1 MWLADVSIRRPVFA
15 TMLIVS
21 LVVLGLVSF
30 GRLGVDLF
38 PEVEFP
44 YVSVTTTLPGASP
57 GTIETEVT
65 DIVEEQLNTI
75 AGLRQMRSVSA
86 EGVSI
91 VNLEFELE
99 QDADLMAQEV
109 RDKMS
114 RLGADLPADAEP
126 PVIEKVDPDA
136 APILSVL
143 LSGDMPIRDLTTF
156 ADEELKERL
165 QRVPG
170 VGSVELVG
178 GRERE
183 MRIWLDASAMRARSI
198 TADDVLSAIQRE
210 NAELPGGRLV
220 TEGRTRQFGIRTL
233 AEAASAAEF
242 ARIPIAYRP
251 NGQTVRIGDVGRV
264 EDSVEDETSYAQL
277 DGKPGVV
284 LEVRKQSGENTVAV
298 AEQIRAAIADI
309 SASAPDGVD
318 LVIARDT
325 SRFIEQAIGDVLFDL
340 FIAVLLVATPSPSAR
355 STVRCVPDSGHVR
368 GRAGRKRR
376 PCGSPLPR
384 SPPCTAGRC
393 RADGYRHCRRHAVHS
408 RCRRRSRRSP

>member
-136 APILSVL
+136 APIL
-143 LSGDMPIRDLTTF
+143 P
-156 ADEELKERL
+156 AD
-165 QRVPG
+165 V
-170 VGSVELVG
+170 
-178 GRERE
+178 
-183 MRIWLDASAMRARSI
+183 
-198 TADDVLSAIQRE
+198 
-210 NAELPGGRLV
+210 
-220 TEGRTRQFGIRTL
+220 
-233 AEAASAAEF
+233 
-242 ARIPIAYRP
+242 
-251 NGQTVRIGDVGRV
+251 
-264 EDSVEDETSYAQL
+264 
-277 DGKPGVV
+277 
-284 LEVRKQSGENTVAV
+284 
-298 AEQIRAAIADI
+298 
-309 SASAPDGVD
+309 
-318 LVIARDT
+318 
-325 SRFIEQAIGDVLFDL
+325 
-340 FIAVLLVATPSPSAR
+340 
-355 STVRCVPDSGHVR
+355 
-368 GRAGRKRR
+368 RR
-376 PCGSPLPR
+376 PAPA
-384 SPPCTAGRC
+384 PPAAGGWR
-393 RADGYRHCRRHAVHS
+393 
-408 RCRRRSRRSP
+408 RRRSPSIG

>member
-15 TMLIVS
+15 TMLIGS

-65 DIVEEQLNTI
+65 DIIEEQLNTI

-156 ADEELKERL
+156 ADEEVKERL

-210 NAELPGGRLV
+210 NAELPGGRLIA
-220 TEGRTRQFGIRTL
+220 EGRTRQFGIRRSR
-233 AEAASAAEF
+233 ERS
-242 ARIPIAYRP
+242 R
-251 NGQTVRIGDVGRV
+251 
-264 EDSVEDETSYAQL
+264 
-277 DGKPGVV
+277 
-284 LEVRKQSGENTVAV
+284 VRKNSDCLSPQW
-298 AEQIRAAIADI
+298 
-309 SASAPDGVD
+309 PD
-318 LVIARDT
+318 RPY
-325 SRFIEQAIGDVLFDL
+325 R
-340 FIAVLLVATPSPSAR
+340 
-355 STVRCVPDSGHVR
+355 RCWPRR
-368 GRAGRKRR
+368 GFGRR
-376 PCGSPLPR
+376 
-384 SPPCTAGRC
+384 
-393 RADGYRHCRRHAVHS
+393 
-408 RCRRRSRRSP
+408 

>member
-114 RLGADLPADAEP
+114 RLGAVLPADPEA

-156 ADEELKERL
+156 ADEEVKERL

-170 VGSVELVG
+170 RSS
-178 GRERE
+178 GRR
-183 MRIWLDASAMRARSI
+183 RRTGCSSRAPRRCNSNI
-198 TADDVLSAIQRE
+198 ST
-210 NAELPGGRLV
+210 
-220 TEGRTRQFGIRTL
+220 
-233 AEAASAAEF
+233 
-242 ARIPIAYRP
+242 Y
-251 NGQTVRIGDVGRV
+251 
-264 EDSVEDETSYAQL
+264 
-277 DGKPGVV
+277 
-284 LEVRKQSGENTVAV
+284 
-298 AEQIRAAIADI
+298 IRA
-309 SASAPDGVD
+309 
-318 LVIARDT
+318 
-325 SRFIEQAIGDVLFDL
+325 
-340 FIAVLLVATPSPSAR
+340 
-355 STVRCVPDSGHVR
+355 
-368 GRAGRKRR
+368 
-376 PCGSPLPR
+376 
-384 SPPCTAGRC
+384 
-393 RADGYRHCRRHAVHS
+393 
-408 RCRRRSRRSP
+408 

>member
-1 MWLADVSIRRPVFA
+1 
-15 TMLIVS
+15 MLIAS
-21 LVVLGLVSF
+21 LVVLGIVSF

-57 GTIETEVT
+57 GTVETEVT
-65 DIVEEQLNTI
+65 DIIEEQLNTI
-75 AGLRQMRSVSA
+75 SGLKQMRSISA

-99 QDADLMAQEV
+99 EDADLKAQEV
-109 RDKMS
+109 RDKIS
-114 RLGADLPADAEP
+114 RLGGDLPADAEP

-143 LSGDMPIRDLTTF
+143 LSGDLPIRDLTTF
-156 ADEELKERL
+156 ADEVVKERL

-183 MRIWLDASAMRARSI
+183 MRIWLDASAMRARGV

-220 TEGRTRQFGIRTL
+220 TDGRTRQFGIRTL
-233 AEAASAAEF
+233 AEAANAAEF
-242 ARIPIAYRP
+242 AAIPVAYRP
-251 NGQTVRIGDVGRV
+251 NGQTVRIGDIGRV
-264 EDSVEDETSYAQL
+264 EDSVEDEDSYAQL
-277 DGKPGVV
+277 DGELGVV

-298 AEQIRAAIADI
+298 AEQIRAEIENIEAT
-309 SASAPDGVD
+309 ASEGVNF
-318 LVIARDT
+318 VIARDT

-340 FIAVLLVATPSPSAR
+340 FIAVLLVVAVTFLFLLSWRATIIVLLAIPTSIVATFVAFAMFDFTINMITLLALTVAIEISSLRSHLRAR
-355 STVRCVPDSGHVR
+355 GLL
-368 GRAGRKRR
+368 RR
-376 PCGSPLPR
+376 PIQQE
-384 SPPCTAGRC
+384 
-393 RADGYRHCRRHAVHS
+393 HV
-408 RCRRRSRRSP
+408 

>member
-156 ADEELKERL
+156 ADEDVKERL

-170 VGSVELVG
+170 VGSVELCV
-178 GRERE
+178 
-183 MRIWLDASAMRARSI
+183 
-198 TADDVLSAIQRE
+198 
-210 NAELPGGRLV
+210 
-220 TEGRTRQFGIRTL
+220 FGIKSSACEVAFYTGAGSSRCWRAL
-233 AEAASAAEF
+233 ANCEKMG
-242 ARIPIAYRP
+242 PT
-251 NGQTVRIGDVGRV
+251 QRIGW
-264 EDSVEDETSYAQL
+264 
-277 DGKPGVV
+277 
-284 LEVRKQSGENTVAV
+284 
-298 AEQIRAAIADI
+298 
-309 SASAPDGVD
+309 
-318 LVIARDT
+318 
-325 SRFIEQAIGDVLFDL
+325 
-340 FIAVLLVATPSPSAR
+340 
-355 STVRCVPDSGHVR
+355 
-368 GRAGRKRR
+368 
-376 PCGSPLPR
+376 
-384 SPPCTAGRC
+384 
-393 RADGYRHCRRHAVHS
+393 
-408 RCRRRSRRSP
+408 

>member
-15 TMLIVS
+15 TMLIAS

-30 GRLGVDLF
+30 NRLGVDLF

-44 YVSVTTTLPGASP
+44 YVSVTTALPGASP
-57 GTIETEVT
+57 GTMETEVT
-65 DIVEEQLNTI
+65 DVIEEQLNTI
-75 AGLRQMRSVSA
+75 AGLRQMRSISA

-99 QDADLMAQEV
+99 EDADLKAQEV

-114 RLGADLPADAEP
+114 RLAADLPDDSEP

-143 LSGDMPIRDLTTF
+143 LSGDMPIRNLTTF
-156 ADEELKERL
+156 ADEEVKERL

-183 MRIWLDASAMRARSI
+183 MRIWLDAAAMRARGV
-198 TADDVLSAIQRE
+198 TADDVLGAIQRE

-233 AEAASAAEF
+233 AEARTAAEF
-242 ARIPIAYRP
+242 AAIPILYRP

-264 EDSVEDETSYAQL
+264 EDSIEDEESYAQL
-277 DGKPGVV
+277 DGEPGVV

-298 AEQIRAAIADI
+298 AEQIRAEIE
-309 SASAPDGVD
+309 
-318 LVIARDT
+318 
-325 SRFIEQAIGDVLFDL
+325 SREGNKSCDN
-340 FIAVLLVATPSPSAR
+340 
-355 STVRCVPDSGHVR
+355 R
-368 GRAGRKRR
+368 GRNSK
-376 PCGSPLPR
+376 
-384 SPPCTAGRC
+384 
-393 RADGYRHCRRHAVHS
+393 
-408 RCRRRSRRSP
+408 